1 MNSTM
6 NQQSGRMLAS
16 GRSVVWGLGELVVR
30 WVPLAIVVVLWDL
43 SSGYFVSKAVFPP
56 PGKVFDVMVE
66 LTTSGDI
73 FPILQIS
80 LWRVVYGLSLS
91 VGVGILLGMGMA
103 RSSTIENVFDVFL
116 ALLYPLPK
124 VALVP
129 LAILWFGVGTQAVVF
144 IIFLACLLPVIINT
158 YNDAATIDEELIWS
172 ARMMGSPDWKIF
184 LKVVFPAASPGIMTG
199 IRQAIPISF
208 IALIAAELLTA
219 DKGIGFQI
227 LQSGQLGNYTRMMAF
242 ILLISIAAYIAT
254 WGFEIVE
261 GRVMAWN

>member
-1 MNSTM
+1 MNSTL
-6 NQQSGRMLAS
+6 NHRILDS
-16 GRSVVWGLGELVVR
+16 GRSVVTGFGELVFR
-30 WVPLAIVVVLWDL
+30 WIPLGIVVVLWDL
-43 SSGYFVSKAVFPP
+43 SSGYFVSEAVFPP
-56 PGKVFDVMVE
+56 PGAVFDVMLE
-66 LTTSGDI
+66 LTTSGEI
-73 FPILQIS
+73 FPILQTS

-91 VGVGILLGMGMA
+91 VGAGILLGIGMA
-103 RSSTIENVFDVFL
+103 RSDTIENIFDVFL

-158 YNDAATIDEELIWS
+158 YNTASTIDEELIWS
-172 ARMMGSPDWKIF
+172 ARMMGSSDHKIF
-184 LKVVFPAASPGIMTG
+184 MKIVFPAASPGIMTG

-242 ILLISIAAYIAT
+242 ILLISIFAYIAT
-254 WGFEIVE
+254 WAFEGVE
-261 GRVMAWN
+261 QRVMAWS